1 MEPSFTAIFTAIG
14 VIASA
19 VSGFIT
25 WHNWYQSRQIRCHL
39 DVGPLSDQDAL
50 NLILVLDSLEHSDYT
65 VEKISLAPAGQ
76 AIISGVDES
85 DALKVSTIDVGW
97 LIPAQA
103 ASASAQYRHFI
114 AVDHAPA
121 DTDTAL
127 LLTVYIHNNLFCKRH
142 KLRRRLPNLK
152 GY

>member
-14 VIASA
+14 VIAAA

-25 WHNWYQSRQIRCHL
+25 WHNWYQSRQIRCRL

-76 AIISGVDES
+76 AIISGVDDS

-103 ASASAQYRHFI
+103 ASTSAQCRHLI
-114 AVDHAPA
+114 AVDHA
-121 DTDTAL
+121 TQDTAL
-127 LLTVYIHNNLFCKRH
+127 LLTVSIHNNLFCKRH
-142 KLRRRLPNLK
+142 KLRRPLPNLK
-152 GY
+152 GH